1 MSESTGTTSPVNDA
15 RNTPWEPG
23 VTQRFLTKA
32 AEITGDHTIAVEVR
46 EDRGDAH
53 SRCTGCGHTERT
65 YYAPEIK
72 YRAQQHAEK
81 CRAVPRPA
89 VTQ

>member
-1 MSESTGTTSPVNDA
+1 VTHGTSTPQQQHSPS
-15 RNTPWEPG
+15 PWPEG
-23 VTQRFLTKA
+23 VTHRYLTKA
-32 AEITGDHTIAVEVR
+32 AEITGNHELGVNIS
-46 EDRGDAH
+46 EDKGTAT
-53 SRCTGCGHTERT
+53 SRCTGCGRRESENFAR
-65 YYAPEIK
+65 EIH